1 MNNKRFYI
9 AYGSNL
15 NKGQMEMRCPGAKAA
30 GTAVIENY
38 RLLFKGSGTGAYLT
52 IEPAEGFRVPVAIWS
67 VTAEDEARLDIYEG
81 FPDFYYKTEMELNV
95 TGFKNHK
102 AKRLTAFVYIM
113 HEERSLGIPTV
124 EYLQICAAGY
134 RDFSFD
140 GAYLRDA
147 YMLSRED

>member
-1 MNNKRFYI
+1 MNDKRFYI

-15 NKGQMEMRCPGAKAA
+15 NLGQMEMRCPGAKAI

-52 IEPAEGFRVPVAIWS
+52 IEPAEGFKVPVAIWS

-81 FPDFYYKTEMELNV
+81 FPDFYYKAYMKLNM

-102 AKRLTAFVYIM
+102 VKRLTAFVYIM
-113 HEERSLGIPTV
+113 HEERPLGIPSV
-124 EYLQICAAGY
+124 EYLQTCAAGY

-140 GAYLRDA
+140 GSYLRDA
-147 YMLSRED
+147 YMYSRED

>member
-1 MNNKRFYI
+1 MNNERFYI

-15 NKGQMEMRCPGAKAA
+15 NKEQMELRCPGAKAA
-30 GTAVIENY
+30 GTAVIEGY

-52 IEPAEGFRVPVAIWS
+52 IEPAEGFKVPVAIWS
-67 VTAEDEARLDIYEG
+67 VTAKDEAQLDIYEG
-81 FPDFYYKTEMELNV
+81 FPDFYYKSAMKLNV
-95 TGFKNHK
+95 TGFKNRK
-102 AKRLTAFVYIM
+102 TKRLTAFVYIM
-113 HEERSLGIPTV
+113 HEERPLGIPSV

-147 YMLSRED
+147 YAYSRED